1 MTDPKPLTLA
11 QRVRASEQRSID
23 AGAAIRMPG
32 GLLPA
37 EAAQALDALVAA
49 NWAPSR
55 TAAIA
60 RALVEAR
67 NNHAI

>member
-23 AGAAIRMPG
+23 AGAIRMPG
-32 GLLPA
+32 GWLPA

-60 RALVEAR
+60 RALIEAR
-67 NNHAI
+67 NNHVI